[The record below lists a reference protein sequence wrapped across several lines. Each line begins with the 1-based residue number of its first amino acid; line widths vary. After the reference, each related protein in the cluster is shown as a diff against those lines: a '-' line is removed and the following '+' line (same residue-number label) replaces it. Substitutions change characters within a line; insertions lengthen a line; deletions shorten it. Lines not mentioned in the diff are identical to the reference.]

1 MCEKSKCQHRA
12 EGFCSCPPVKDRG
25 ENFLALLEHMAVN
38 MTDIHWELD
47 YADLNHPE
55 KRRLCRVGA
64 CRICGGV
71 LCHEMDASDALAGD
85 DFLAAVYRHLYQV
98 HNASGRLFMGSSEFR
113 EQFVQMFHEQ
123 DRPLIRQWLERPEN
137 QSVQAMYRRSSRSA
151 YTIIHTCADAD
162 KGHFPPPAGEGTFS
176 DIGVAREELERLVE
190 EEKATMEI
198 PFSEEEYR
206 EDCGDDFWEAYQD
219 GYAAGWFTRYEII
232 ESPLYLDVANEK
244 EAEAC
249 PT

>member
-1 MCEKSKCQHRA
+1 M
-12 EGFCSCPPVKDRG
+12 
-25 ENFLALLEHMAVN
+25 
-38 MTDIHWELD
+38 
-47 YADLNHPE
+47 
-55 KRRLCRVGA
+55 
-64 CRICGGV
+64 
-71 LCHEMDASDALAGD
+71 
-85 DFLAAVYRHLYQV
+85 
-98 HNASGRLFMGSSEFR
+98 
-113 EQFVQMFHEQ
+113 
-123 DRPLIRQWLERPEN
+123 
-137 QSVQAMYRRSSRSA
+137 
-151 YTIIHTCADAD
+151 
-162 KGHFPPPAGEGTFS
+162 
-176 DIGVAREELERLVE
+176 E